1 MEPAHREKTTLRIE
15 AAAEQAM
22 RGRRGTDLA
31 QTLAPPPLGEAASA
45 AQGEHY
51 CSACTPA
58 TSQPP
63 WPWRG
68 LVMYQTSWKGVGP
81 AEGSST
87 MTPLNSTLAM

>member
-1 MEPAHREKTTLRIE
+1 MP
-15 AAAEQAM
+15 
-22 RGRRGTDLA
+22 GRRGTGLA
-31 QTLAPPPLGEAASA
+31 RPLAPPPLGEAASA

-63 WPWRG
+63 RPWRG
-68 LVMYQTSWKGVGP
+68 LVMFQTSRKGVGP
-81 AEGSST
+81 ADGSST